1 MRLVALAALVGATVG
16 AGAPENQGARP
27 PDSPPVIG
35 PPTPAVTATPTPAPT
50 AAATPVP
57 TPEATATLPPQSPKS
72 VSVAATE
79 YAFTLTQKTVDAG
92 PVKVQFDLSRAADPH
107 QLVIVR
113 DGELISDSGKQPA
126 ASVTKQT
133 VTLSAGV
140 YELVCPLPDHEALGM
155 RAELTV
161 R

>member
-1 MRLVALAALVGATVG
+1 MSRLAALAALVGAAVG
-16 AGAPENQGARP
+16 THAPGDQGARP
-27 PDSPPVIG
+27 LDPAPVLG
-35 PPTPAVTATPTPAPT
+35 PPTPVMTATPTPTVAV
-50 AAATPVP
+50 TPIP
-57 TPEATATLPPQSPKS
+57 TPQATATLPPQSTKS
-72 VSVAATE
+72 VSVGATE
-79 YAFTLTQKTVDAG
+79 YAFTLTQRTVDAG

-113 DGELISDSGKQPA
+113 DGELISDSGKQA
-126 ASVTKQT
+126 ATSVTKQT